1 VRYYH
6 ASSNTNIEGSAA
18 DQLVESI
25 VSGVHFWRATGGLS
39 VRW

>member
-1 VRYYH
+1 VP
-6 ASSNTNIEGSAA
+6 